1 MVKITGAER
10 GQSPWQFVV
19 GVLAA
24 DLGVA
29 LLGLGAWDA
38 LNSDMRILV
47 YLAGTVCLLS
57 GLSLIWPDTI
67 NLSVVSKESPL
78 TANGVYLGRF
88 KLNNY
93 SFEAYERAANDGRT
107 EFRLVACPLI
117 DSAKEAAVV
126 RYMVNEG
133 LIESLWPQMSKQI
146 EKDANW
152 AFTD

>member
-1 MVKITGAER
+1 MVKITGAKR
-10 GQSPWQFVV
+10 GQSPCQFVM

-24 DLGVA
+24 DLGVS

-38 LNSDMRILV
+38 LKSDMRILI

-57 GLSLIWPDTI
+57 GLSLIWLDTI
-67 NLSVVSKESPL
+67 KLSVVSKESPL

-93 SFEAYERAANDGRT
+93 SFEAYERGANDGST
-107 EFRLVACPLI
+107 EFRLVASPLI
-117 DSAKEAAVV
+117 DPGKEAAVV

-133 LIESLWPQMSKQI
+133 LIENLWPQMSKQI
-146 EKDANW
+146 EQDANW
-152 AFTD
+152 AFTE

>member
-1 MVKITGAER
+1 MAKITGAKK
-10 GQSPWQFVV
+10 GQSPWQFVL
-19 GVLAA
+19 GALAA

-38 LNSDMRILV
+38 LKIDMRILV
-47 YLAGTVCLLS
+47 YLVGTVCLLS
-57 GLSLIWPDTI
+57 GLSLIWLDTI
-67 NLSVVSKESPL
+67 NLSVVSKKSPL

-107 EFRLVACPLI
+107 EFRLVASPLI
-117 DSAKEAAVV
+117 DPAKEAAVV

-133 LIESLWPQMSKQI
+133 LIENLWPQMSKQI
-146 EKDANW
+146 EEDANW
-152 AFTD
+152 AFTE

>member
-1 MVKITGAER
+1 MVTITGTKS
-10 GQSPWQFVV
+10 GQSTCQFVG

-24 DLGVA
+24 NLGVA
-29 LLGLGAWDA
+29 LLGFGAWDA
-38 LNSDMRILV
+38 FKSDMRILI

-57 GLSLIWPDTI
+57 GLSLIWLDTI

-93 SFEAYERAANDGRT
+93 SLEAYERVANDGRT
-107 EFRLVACPLI
+107 EFRLVASPFI

-133 LIESLWPQMSKQI
+133 LIENLWPQMSKQI
-146 EKDANW
+146 EEDANW
-152 AFTD
+152 AFTE